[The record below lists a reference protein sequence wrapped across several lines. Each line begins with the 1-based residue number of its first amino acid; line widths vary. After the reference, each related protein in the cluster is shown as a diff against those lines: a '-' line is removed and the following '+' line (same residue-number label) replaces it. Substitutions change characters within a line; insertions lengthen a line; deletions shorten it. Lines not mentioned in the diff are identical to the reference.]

1 MKCIR
6 KPLEAEVAKYELN
19 KGMEDGFE
27 LWSDVVIKGWI
38 VTDSLIKIKRE
49 NLEVTEL
56 LPAKSNNP
64 NKHKSKKLINDFV
77 INKYIKNI
85 LHGIIQPISLE
96 INFFLFFK

>member
-1 MKCIR
+1 MFFGSLII
-6 KPLEAEVAKYELN
+6 N
-19 KGMEDGFE
+19 
-27 LWSDVVIKGWI
+27 II
-38 VTDSLIKIKRE
+38 VTKHINIKVKRE

-56 LPAKSNNP
+56 LHAKSNNP

>member
-1 MKCIR
+1 MFFGSLII
-6 KPLEAEVAKYELN
+6 N
-19 KGMEDGFE
+19 
-27 LWSDVVIKGWI
+27 II
-38 VTDSLIKIKRE
+38 VTKHINIKVKRE

>member
-1 MKCIR
+1 MFFGSLTI
-6 KPLEAEVAKYELN
+6 N
-19 KGMEDGFE
+19 
-27 LWSDVVIKGWI
+27 II
-38 VTDSLIKIKRE
+38 VTKHINIKVKRE

>member
-1 MKCIR
+1 MNR
-6 KPLEAEVAKYELN
+6 L
-19 KGMEDGFE
+19 
-27 LWSDVVIKGWI
+27 
-38 VTDSLIKIKRE
+38 R
-49 NLEVTEL
+49 
-56 LPAKSNNP
+56 KSNNP